1 MGTVLT
7 VSLMRGGAP
16 VPAVPGI
23 QAKKEEE
30 PSRDLAPVIAR
41 AETGEQA
48 AMGELAGIPEKE
60 RPADVW
66 MGLARGHA
74 AKGDYK
80 AALHAFRRAVTLSP
94 RLSKDVPM
102 LRTVR
107 HAVDDEP
114 TEKLAL
120 ELAAGP
126 LGESGAD
133 LLYDVA
139 TSKSQKPGDT
149 TPALAKSMLEREEVR
164 AHYSKA
170 LKIALELKRVTRC
183 EEAKRLLP
191 EALANA
197 DERSVRSLVAL
208 QSRRGCGFLS
218 LSDCFSCLRRGDDL
232 KDTLAAA
239 KERKSPQF

>member
-1 MGTVLT
+1 
-7 VSLMRGGAP
+7 P
-16 VPAVPGI
+16 I
-23 QAKKEEE
+23 
-30 PSRDLAPVIAR
+30 IAR

-48 AMGELAGIPEKE
+48 AMGELAAIPEKE

-66 MGLARGHA
+66 MALARGHA
-74 AKGDYK
+74 AKGEYK
-80 AALHAFRRAVTLSP
+80 GSLHAFRRAVALSS

-139 TSKSQKPGDT
+139 TSKTQKPGDA
-149 TPALAKSMLEREEVR
+149 PALAKSMMDREEVR

-183 EEAKRLLP
+183 EEAKKML
-191 EALANA
+191 
-197 DERSVRSLVAL
+197 
-208 QSRRGCGFLS
+208 
-218 LSDCFSCLRRGDDL
+218 
-232 KDTLAAA
+232 
-239 KERKSPQF
+239 